1 MAISQSVVEEETKW
15 VTANGYE
22 FYTRLFKS
30 VVQPPKA
37 TLLLMHALGDRVD
50 NYTEMA
56 QYFAHVGIQ
65 FFGFDQRGFGKS
77 GSKAGDL
84 GDNGGVDSVVKDIA
98 AMNRLAMIDGVKH
111 FMLGI
116 SMGGMYVLNYCLLY
130 NQDGHIAG
138 IISDA
143 PALKTLGVLIPSNE
157 EVKSCEEDSASR
169 KIKKTCGFKPE
180 TLFNNKAIVERW
192 ERDDLSLNYS
202 ALGTLVDI
210 HTVGPRIAARASDFI
225 TPVLLAHADGD
236 SITDPNATRKFFADL
251 PDSLDKK
258 LKIIENCPFHVI
270 TGVVG
275 HELELVDEYTQW
287 ILSRV
292 ERDS

>member
-1 MAISQSVVEEETKW
+1 
-15 VTANGYE
+15 
-22 FYTRLFKS
+22 
-30 VVQPPKA
+30 
-37 TLLLMHALGDRVD
+37 
-50 NYTEMA
+50 MA

-84 GDNGGVDSVVKDIA
+84 GDNGGVDNVVKDIA

-111 FMLGI
+111 FMFGI
-116 SMGGMYVLNYCLLY
+116 SMGGMHVLNYCLVH

-143 PALKTLGVLIPSNE
+143 PALENSGLLVPSDE
-157 EVKSCEEDSASR
+157 
-169 KIKKTCGFKPE
+169 E
-180 TLFNNKAIVERW
+180 TLFNNQAIVEQW
-192 ERDDLSLNYS
+192 ERDDLCLNYS
-202 ALGTLVDI
+202 TLGTLVDMY
-210 HTVGPRIAARASDFI
+210 TVGPRITARASDFI
-225 TPVLLAHADGD
+225 TP
-236 SITDPNATRKFFADL
+236 FFAGL

-258 LKIIENCPFHVI
+258 LKIIENCPFH
-270 TGVVG
+270 
-275 HELELVDEYTQW
+275 LELADEYTQW